1 MNHPSRLRA
10 AVVLGAVTFAA
21 AGLGGCQSI
30 GNVLGGGSGVMPD
43 SDLGPPPSMRDA
55 VKGSR
60 PMRTS
65 SVDEDGVPLPATPTR
80 RLDLP
85 KSVGGSA
92 RTAEAEARRI
102 SRDEI
107 DGNAS
112 GGRGSGGFSPAPSL
126 TPGGGVGMGG
136 KF

>member
-1 MNHPSRLRA
+1 
-10 AVVLGAVTFAA
+10 
-21 AGLGGCQSI
+21 
-30 GNVLGGGSGVMPD
+30 
-43 SDLGPPPSMRDA
+43 MRDA

-65 SVDEDGVPLPATPTR
+65 AVDEDGAPLPSAPTR

-92 RTAEAEARRI
+92 RTAEADTRRI

-107 DGNAS
+107 EGNTS
-112 GGRGSGGFSPAPSL
+112 SGRGSGGFSPSPSL
-126 TPGGGVGMGG
+126 TPSGGVGMGG